1 MYPAGAAKDNGAD
14 IFRAAV
20 GMADNAS
27 VWRVDWNTLVD
38 AKVPVAA
45 WTFDTDGNAKTGGSR
60 WPAQANISSA
70 GIERALVVTSRGAQ
84 LVDTVNGKTLATF
97 RTAVDMAAR
106 SFLVHVP
113 RSALPV
119 SGTWRVRLAAG
130 LADAS
135 GRAFAVPI
143 LNGGGAAAGSAPRVY
158 NMGFRSVAQEPAL
171 YAAASTAPVVNA
183 LGQVAQTPV
192 VGPKGTA
199 AAHNLLASNF
209 WGEAAQADVLSRGDV
224 SAFSAAVDWKR
235 LEERRTTASPLVRG
249 WSNRWYATD
258 LNLGQGVDAAN
269 GSTSFVGRVQPYAVY
284 VPRGYEPGQATP
296 LTLFL
301 HSASSNYNQYAAVN
315 PRLTRELC
323 EERSSICLTPEA
335 FGSGGL
341 YVGIAEHDTWQVWRQ
356 AALAYVLDPD
366 RTVVTGYSMGGL
378 ASFVMPANYP
388 EVFAATMPLDG
399 GFDDACS
406 TAGAAANFSIL
417 SAADRSANTHWMP
430 AVVSDSYTD
439 ELSPYPNNAELAR
452 RLSAAGNRFSLFST
466 TTPEHI
472 TTDAAD
478 GFTAQVAALGTP
490 RRTVRPATVDYT
502 WCANVL
508 DPKLGL
514 VPTSVYWLSGLA
526 QRDHAAPSTTS
537 RVVATSAALAAD
549 QVTSQL
555 DTSVVAAEDGPPMHV
570 LTNRWNAGDRLPM
583 RKTATLTLTNVKAL
597 TLDVSAAALPTGQ
610 ARVESDG
617 PVLLTLSHLQPGT
630 VVRIGDMSL
639 RVGASGRVGL
649 RLQTGASKVAWTRS

>member
-1 MYPAGAAKDNGAD
+1 
-14 IFRAAV
+14 
-20 GMADNAS
+20 
-27 VWRVDWNTLVD
+27 
-38 AKVPVAA
+38 
-45 WTFDTDGNAKTGGSR
+45 
-60 WPAQANISSA
+60 
-70 GIERALVVTSRGAQ
+70 
-84 LVDTVNGKTLATF
+84 
-97 RTAVDMAAR
+97 
-106 SFLVHVP
+106 
-113 RSALPV
+113 
-119 SGTWRVRLAAG
+119 
-130 LADAS
+130 
-135 GRAFAVPI
+135 
-143 LNGGGAAAGSAPRVY
+143 
-158 NMGFRSVAQEPAL
+158 MGFRSVAQEPAL
-171 YAAASTAPVVNA
+171 YAAASTAPVADA
-183 LGQVAQTPV
+183 LGQMAQTPV

-199 AAHNLLASNF
+199 AAHNLLTSNF
-209 WGEAAQADVLSRGDV
+209 WGEAAQADVLARGDV
-224 SAFSAAVDWKR
+224 SAFSTDLDWKSMQDG
-235 LEERRTTASPLVRG
+235 RTTPAPLVRG

-269 GSTSFVGRVQPYAVY
+269 SSTSFVGRVQPYAVY
-284 VPRGYEPGQATP
+284 VPRGYAPGQPTA

-323 EERSSICLTPEA
+323 EERNSICLTPEA

-356 AALAYVLDPD
+356 AALSYTLDPD

-439 ELSPYPNNAELAR
+439 ELSPYPNNTELVH
-452 RLSAAGNRFSLFST
+452 RLIAAGNRFSLFST

-478 GFTAQVAALGTP
+478 GFTAQVTALGTP
-490 RRTVRPATVDYT
+490 RRTLRPATVDYT
-502 WCANVL
+502 WCANVV
-508 DPKLGL
+508 DRKLGL
-514 VPTSVYWLSGLA
+514 VPTSVYWLSGLV

-537 RVVATSAALAAD
+537 HAVAVSSALAAD

-555 DTSVVAAEDGPPMHV
+555 DTSVVAAEDGPAMHV
-570 LTNRWNAGDRLPM
+570 LTNSWNVAGRLPM
-583 RKTATLTLTNVKAL
+583 RMTATLTLTNVKAL
-597 TLDVSAAALPTGQ
+597 TLDASAAALPTGQ
-610 ARVESDG
+610 AKVASDG
-617 PVLLTLSHLQPGT
+617 PVLLTLSHLRPDT
-630 VVRIGDMSL
+630 VVRTGGTVL
-639 RVGASGRVGL
+639 RVGASGRAGL
-649 RLQTGASKVAWTRS
+649 RLKTGPALISWSRS